1 MISEG
6 GTILLQAFK
15 QLIQQSCLALFLEQF
30 YKNKNLNFG
39 KKKMKNNLRLLLVES
54 PVIVI
59 CYVIFLMRYVVIIIK
74 YFGKFSYFQLREH
87 RG

>member
-15 QLIQQSCLALFLEQF
+15 QLIQQSCLAPFLEQF
-30 YKNKNLNFG
+30 YNNKNLNFG
-39 KKKMKNNLRLLLVES
+39 KKKMKNKLRLLLVES

-59 CYVIFLMRYVVIIIK
+59 CYLIFLMHYVVIIIK
-74 YFGKFSYFQLREH
+74 YFGKYSYFQLREH
-87 RG
+87 RE